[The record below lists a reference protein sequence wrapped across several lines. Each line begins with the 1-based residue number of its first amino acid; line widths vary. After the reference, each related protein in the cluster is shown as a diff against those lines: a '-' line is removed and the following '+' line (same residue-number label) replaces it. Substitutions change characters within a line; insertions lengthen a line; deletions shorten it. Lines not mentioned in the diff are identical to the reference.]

1 MEKQKVVTP
10 TAVIL
15 AGGQG
20 TRFWPVSRIR
30 KPKQFLPFTPSGQS
44 LISETARRIKPLC
57 GNDGIWV
64 VTNEDQAPLV
74 KEHVPGAHV
83 ICEPV
88 PRNTAASL
96 GLAATYIHK
105 KDPEAVLVCL
115 PSDHAVKEEES
126 LRKIV
131 QDAAGLAQSQDLLV
145 TIGVK
150 PTFAHTGYGYILR
163 GAPLASGGFT
173 VRRFYE
179 KPNQERANEYFE
191 SGNYYWNSGMF
202 VWKAR
207 VLLQEIEEY
216 MPAMYASLM
225 EIDHAIGTPE
235 EKKVLREQFEPME
248 AISIDFGVLE
258 HARNCAVIP
267 ADQFGWTDVG
277 SWDAWAEHFR
287 PDSANNLVQG
297 DALLLDA
304 RDCIVKGG
312 ERFIA
317 VLGMDDL
324 VVIDSGD
331 AVLVCPRDRVQDV
344 RKVVQELKAKGR
356 TELI

>member
-1 MEKQKVVTP
+1 MIRPK
-10 TAVIL
+10 AVIL

-20 TRFWPVSRIR
+20 TRFWPISRTR
-30 KPKQFLPFTPSGQS
+30 KPKQFLSLTRSGNS
-44 LISETARRIKPLC
+44 LISETVRRILPLC
-57 GNDGIWV
+57 GDDNVWV
-64 VTNEDQAPLV
+64 VTNDSQANLV
-74 KEHVPGAHV
+74 GEHVPSAH
-83 ICEPV
+83 IISEPC

-96 GLAATYIHK
+96 GLAAAYINK
-105 KDPEAVLVCL
+105 ADPDAVLCCL
-115 PSDHAVKEEES
+115 PSDHSVKDDTT
-126 LRKIV
+126 LRKV
-131 QDAAGLAQSQDLLV
+131 LQGAAELAYAQDLLV

-216 MPAMYASLM
+216 MPAMYSSLM
-225 EIDHAIGTPE
+225 AIAEAAGTPAE
-235 EKKVLREQFEPME
+235 ESVLKEQFEGME

-267 ADQFGWTDVG
+267 AEAFGWNDVG
-277 SWDAWAEHFR
+277 SWDAWAEDFT
-287 PDSANNLVQG
+287 PDAHNNLVEG
-297 DALLLDA
+297 DALFIDA
-304 RDCIVKGG
+304 KDCIVKGDQ
-312 ERFIA
+312 RLIA
-317 VLGMDDL
+317 LLGVEDL

-331 AVLVCPRDRVQDV
+331 ALLVCPRGRVQDV
-344 RKVVQELKAKGR
+344 RKIVQDLKTKGR
-356 TELI
+356 TDLI